1 MKRIFVSFKMV
12 NDYEQVLPEDWDAF
26 LQEDAAL
33 DYVRQIVNCFD
44 ESALELALRIK
55 DRILSAMDRGEK
67 FSPGEGVSRMTLSY
81 PVANKVLK
89 KDGESFA
96 IVRAVSS
103 VSSPIWE

>member
-44 ESALELALRIK
+44 ESALELALRI
-55 DRILSAMDRGEK
+55 
-67 FSPGEGVSRMTLSY
+67 
-81 PVANKVLK
+81 
-89 KDGESFA
+89 
-96 IVRAVSS
+96 
-103 VSSPIWE
+103 